1 MPSFWSFSVL
11 LTPEMS
17 PHNLAGHEST
27 IDLQC
32 NAGAGAGVPSQLI
45 PITPCPGEPRARLPL
60 QIATDFPAAVS
71 PGVPAL
77 PLVSN

>member
-1 MPSFWSFSVL
+1 M
-11 LTPEMS
+11 
-17 PHNLAGHEST
+17 AGHEST

-32 NAGAGAGVPSQLI
+32 NAGAGVPSQLI
-45 PITPCPGEPRARLPL
+45 PITPCPGEPRARLLL

-71 PGVPAL
+71 LGVPAL